1 MKVVPLKGLHMTFIP
16 AVSVSEATQQVWGFI
31 WNGGPFMLAILLC
44 SVVALAVI
52 VMKLMTLRRDRI
64 VPDKLTNE
72 VERFDEYLESNNLG
86 ELEGE
91 FRSGE
96 TALAR
101 LCSVALRN
109 AGRSQVEVQEAVQSS
124 AREEIVKLNGGLPV
138 LEVVITIAPLLGL
151 LGTASGLVIV
161 FRDFGAA
168 ADYSQLSKGIAVA
181 LSTTIA
187 GLAVAVPAVIAH
199 SYFARQIETMSARL
213 EVVLSK
219 VVSAC
224 HQHVFF
230 KRNGGES

>member
-1 MKVVPLKGLHMTFIP
+1 MNGIW
-16 AVSVSEATQQVWGFI
+16 AVSITEAIGQVWGFLRD
-31 WNGGPFMLAILLC
+31 GGPFMLAIGAC

-52 VMKLMTLRRDRI
+52 VMKLISLQRERI
-64 VPDKLTNE
+64 IPESLAVE
-72 VERFDEYLESNNLG
+72 VERFDEYLENESLG
-86 ELEGE
+86 HLEGK
-91 FRSGE
+91 FSTGA
-96 TALAR
+96 TPLAR

-109 AGRSQVEVQEAVQSS
+109 AGRSQIEVQEAVQSS
-124 AREEIVKLNGGLPV
+124 AREEIVKMNSGLPA

-161 FRDFGAA
+161 FRDFGANS
-168 ADYSQLSKGIAVA
+168 DYNQLSRGIAMA

-187 GLAVAVPAVIAH
+187 GLAVAVPSVMAH

-213 EVVLSK
+213 EVVLSR

-230 KRNGGES
+230 KRVEK

>member
-1 MKVVPLKGLHMTFIP
+1 MSAWPLMKVVPLKGLHMTFIP

-52 VMKLMTLRRDRI
+52 VMKLMTLRRD
-64 VPDKLTNE
+64 
-72 VERFDEYLESNNLG
+72 
-86 ELEGE
+86 
-91 FRSGE
+91 RSGE

>member
-1 MKVVPLKGLHMTFIP
+1 MTYLWAI
-16 AVSVSEATQQVWGFI
+16 SVLQATNQVRDFLF
-31 WNGGPFMLAILLC
+31 NGGPFMGAILLC
-44 SVVALAVI
+44 SIVALAVT
-52 VMKLMTLRRDRI
+52 VMQLITLRKDHI
-64 VPDKLTNE
+64 IPDKLALE
-72 VERFDEYLESNNLG
+72 VERFDEYLESDNLG

-91 FRSGE
+91 FRAGSSV
-96 TALAR
+96 LSR
-101 LCSVALRN
+101 LCSVAIRN

-124 AREEIVKLNGGLPV
+124 AREEIVKLNGGMPV

-151 LGTASGLVIV
+151 LGTASGLTIV
-161 FRDFGAA
+161 FRDFGAD

-187 GLAVAVPAVIAH
+187 GLAVAVPSVIAH

-213 EVVLSK
+213 EVVLSR

-230 KRNGGES
+230 KRTGGQG